1 MTFWQGWEETIVKQ
15 DQLNEGQSEMKI
27 LLPSMPSLYITSFL
41 FQACEE
47 IQRVG
52 GHVLDKPILKNF
64 ASRLLD
70 KVLKN
75 LSFTFSYMPLLIVE
89 RYGKQERTECPF
101 LELFSAGINGP

>member
-1 MTFWQGWEETIVKQ
+1 
-15 DQLNEGQSEMKI
+15 MKI

-70 KVLKN
+70 KVLKEYA
-75 LSFTFSYMPLLIVE
+75 FPLNF
-89 RYGKQERTECPF
+89 QCF
-101 LELFSAGINGP
+101 

>member
-1 MTFWQGWEETIVKQ
+1 
-15 DQLNEGQSEMKI
+15 MKI

-70 KVLKN
+70 KVLKDI
-75 LSFTFSYMPLLIVE
+75 SFSYSSIFNVFEKSHLIDILSWIIFHNC
-89 RYGKQERTECPF
+89 GKGMKSKKEPNAIF
-101 LELFSAGINGP
+101 LS